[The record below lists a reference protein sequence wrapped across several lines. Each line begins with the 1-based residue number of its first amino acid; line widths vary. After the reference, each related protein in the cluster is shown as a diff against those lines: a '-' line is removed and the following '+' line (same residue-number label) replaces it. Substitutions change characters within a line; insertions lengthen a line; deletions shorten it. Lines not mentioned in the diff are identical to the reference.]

1 MLPFDTIYCYML
13 QVVKVRICFQQKT
26 RTSNILVP
34 SDTISTD
41 KDKLLLTEVV
51 LQVNVDI

>member
-34 SDTISTD
+34 SDTTSID
-41 KDKLLLTEVV
+41 KDKLLLTELV
-51 LQVNVDI
+51 LQINVDI